1 MKYKVIG
8 WTYYEDSEVLDSG
21 NTIGFAE
28 RNAII
33 DEIRKHKYL
42 FTGWHHQESWD
53 GVVPILNDGR
63 KRCFSQRGWGG
74 VMAEAYGE
82 MGDFDYARY
91 AFYDHSDSSKLKFA
105 PEDYDESLIEAVENE
120 NFEVEI
126 NDKLFQ
132 IAKTS
137 NPFYLEDLDELR
149 YIDANDMITLK
160 CNGEKITFVVKDVD
174 RNKKEIGLKKAK
186 ELISGKYKIIITHK
200 PENERK
206 LSKIPLFITK
216 SDCFEKFKEAM
227 KEYDFDLIEQAI
239 DSYDLNYL
247 TENLTRKDTKKSLTR
262 FANEYSKKEFD
273 SRILYQ
279 ILNYLNNYD
288 LYEEIANKTIE
299 KNKFIYISFINFYLE
314 QERNMDK
321 HILKFVDAIDPKEN
335 LYGGSIDIIYRAIS
349 LKPNDKKLRK
359 LYYKVIKY
367 TRHEGLYVMTE
378 GNLFKQL
385 RKSDK
390 RLIEIDKYKEYDSST
405 ITKIVEY
412 LTYPVEAMSDEMYPH
427 YLPKIYEKKDN
438 LVLEGTKAYQKY
450 IKEHYDLDSI
460 LLDMML
466 HGIDKE
472 CYEMDNYLHGEEYAA
487 KYVFALDLLTGFK
500 FNLKEKAIYKYSITY
515 KKFKDEIECVYS
527 EKGYK

>member
-91 AFYDHSDSSKLKFA
+91 AFYDHSDSGEFKFA

-120 NFEVEI
+120 HFEVEI
-126 NDKLFQ
+126 SNELFE

-137 NPFYLEDLDELR
+137 NPFYLEDIDELR
-149 YIDANDMITLK
+149 YIDANDMITIK
-160 CNGEKITFVVKDVD
+160 CNGEKLTFIVKDVD
-174 RNKKEIGLKKAK
+174 RNKKEVGLKHAK
-186 ELISGKYKIIITHK
+186 KLINGKYKIIITHK
-200 PENERK
+200 PESERK
-206 LSKIPLFITK
+206 LAKKPLFMTK

-227 KEYDFDLIEQAI
+227 EEYDFDLIEQAI
-239 DSYDLNYL
+239 DSFDVNYL
-247 TENLTRKDTKKSLTR
+247 TEELSRKETKKSLTR
-262 FANEYSKKEFD
+262 FANEYSEKEFK
-273 SRILYQ
+273 SRMLYQ
-279 ILNYLNNYD
+279 VLNYLNNYD
-288 LYEEIANKTIE
+288 LYEEIADKTLD
-299 KNKFIYISFINFYLE
+299 KSKFVYISFINFYLE
-314 QERNMDK
+314 QKRNMDE
-321 HILKFVDAIDPKEN
+321 HILKFVNVIDPKEN
-335 LYGGSIDIIYRAIS
+335 LYGGSIDLIYRAIA

-367 TRHEGLYVMTE
+367 TRHEGLYVMA
-378 GNLFKQL
+378 GANLFKQL

-405 ITKIVEY
+405 INKIVEY
-412 LTYPVEAMSDEMYPH
+412 LTYPVEAINDKVYPH

-466 HGIDKE
+466 FGIDKE
-472 CYEMDNYLHGEEYAA
+472 CYEMDQYMRGEEYAA
-487 KYVFALDLLTGFK
+487 KYVFGLDLLTGYKYDLKSKAVEKYSSIYKNF
-500 FNLKEKAIYKYSITY
+500 LKE
-515 KKFKDEIECVYS
+515 IEEVYS
-527 EKGYK
+527 ERKKQ